1 MSQFMSRT
9 HGRRACAVAWL
20 ISGLCLSRSGN
31 GQSTAA
37 GAEPRL
43 RIIDYNPN
51 LILPLT
57 GFVGYHIHFEFAP
70 DEHFVT
76 LASGDTASLDV
87 GAEGNHLLLK
97 PKRATPDTN
106 LTVLTNRRAYFI
118 DFRALARVPRPEE
131 VVYSVTFRYPSDETA
146 ARRPKA
152 DLALGEDLAR
162 PPAAI
167 NHNYWF
173 CGSAALRP
181 ASVDDDGMQVR
192 FTFPPHAELPAIYA
206 TASGAGETL
215 VNSHVEDDAV
225 VVHRLASRFVLR
237 RGKAVACV
245 VNRSFESPSRRA
257 ASGTISTE
265 IDRKTRG
272 AEP

>member
-1 MSQFMSRT
+1 MSPFSLRR
-9 HGRRACAVAWL
+9 HRGRAFTAAWL
-20 ISGLCLSRSGN
+20 IAGLCVSRSGN
-31 GQSTAA
+31 GQTTAE
-37 GAEPRL
+37 AESRL
-43 RIIDYNPN
+43 RVVDYTPT

-70 DEHFVT
+70 DERFVT

-131 VVYSVTFRYPSDETA
+131 VVYSVTFRYPSDETS
-146 ARRPKA
+146 ARPTTGSLAVGA
-152 DLALGEDLAR
+152 DLAR
-162 PPAAI
+162 SPAAV
-167 NHNYWF
+167 NRNYWF

-181 ASVDDDGMQVR
+181 ANVDDDGIQVR
-192 FTFPPHAELPAIYA
+192 FAFPPHAELPAIYA
-206 TASGAGETL
+206 AAPGGGETL
-215 VNSHVEDDAV
+215 VNSHVEDDTI

-237 RGKAVACV
+237 RGAAVACV
-245 VNRSFESPSRRA
+245 VNRSFDSPSRRA
-257 ASGTISTE
+257 ASGTISTA
-265 IDRKTRG
+265 IARDTR
-272 AEP
+272 AVEP